1 MGRYIGAKRK
11 IAKKFKDSVFCSDFN
26 IKKSD
31 KSTRK
36 SNKKKTEYAKLLFSK
51 EKIIYLYNIREE
63 QLTNYVKFAAGRE
76 GNSENVLA
84 SVLESR
90 LDNVVYRLGM
100 GKSRGMCRQL
110 VSHGYILVNNK
121 TVNIAAYRVK
131 VDDVISFNEKKLN
144 TKNDIGKHLNESLNL
159 YKWLEWDIQTK
170 TGTILSVPSRE
181 DIPEFINIKD
191 VLEIYAR

>member
-1 MGRYIGAKRK
+1 
-11 IAKKFKDSVFCSDFN
+11 
-26 IKKSD
+26 
-31 KSTRK
+31 
-36 SNKKKTEYAKLLFSK
+36 
-51 EKIIYLYNIREE
+51 
-63 QLTNYVKFAAGRE
+63 
-76 GNSENVLA
+76 
-84 SVLESR
+84 
-90 LDNVVYRLGM
+90 
-100 GKSRGMCRQL
+100 MCRQL